1 MNQQKHKI
9 LHFFGTRPE
18 AIKFAPLIKEMNQ
31 HPEQIE
37 QVVCVSGQHRQMLD
51 SVLEIFQ
58 IKPDFDLDVMKPGQ
72 DLYDITTNTLLS
84 VKDVLKS
91 EKPDMVVVQGDTTT
105 TFIGALAAYYEGIH
119 ISHLEAGLRT
129 GNKYSPFPEEGNRKL
144 ISTIADLSFPPTT
157 WSEKNLLDE
166 NTNPKNVHVV
176 GNTVID
182 ALYHISEQLD
192 DEEYRQKILKEHNF
206 DVTQRKFILVTGH
219 RRENFGGGMERVC
232 EALHEIALKYS
243 NQIDIIY
250 AVHLNPNV
258 QKPVNDILKDCPNI
272 HLWPPLDYK
281 TFIYMMKQC
290 YLILTDSGGV
300 QEEAPSLGKPV
311 LVTRECTERPEGIEA
326 GVVKLVGTSTNKIVE
341 AASQFIED
349 SALYKTVAQTANP
362 YGDGHASERIV
373 KHIVD
378 YLNHAKSTS

>member
-18 AIKFAPLIKEMNQ
+18 AIKFAPLIKEMNR
-31 HPEQIE
+31 HPDQIQ
-37 QVVCVSGQHRQMLD
+37 QVICVSGQHRQMLD

-144 ISTIADLSFPPTT
+144 ISTITDLSFPPTT
-157 WSEKNLLDE
+157 WSEKNLLSE
-166 NTNPKNVHVV
+166 NANPKNVHVV

-182 ALYHISEQLD
+182 TLYHISEQLD
-192 DEEYRQKILKEHNF
+192 DEEYRQKILQQHNF

-232 EALHEIALKYS
+232 EALHEIAKKYS
-243 NQIDIIY
+243 DQIDIIY

-349 SALYKTVAQTANP
+349 PALYKTVAQTANP